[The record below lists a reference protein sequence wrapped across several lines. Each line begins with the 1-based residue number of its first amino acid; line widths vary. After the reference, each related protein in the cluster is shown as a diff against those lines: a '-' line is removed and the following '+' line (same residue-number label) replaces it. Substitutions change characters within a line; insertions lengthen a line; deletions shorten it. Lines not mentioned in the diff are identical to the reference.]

1 MSAAI
6 PRIAVLMTCHN
17 RRALTLGCLE
27 TLRGQAWFREDDLFL
42 VDDGSSDGTGDAVR
56 AVMPGANVIRGDGSL
71 FWNGGMRK
79 AWAHAVTSAQD
90 HDFYLWLNDDV
101 RLNHNAVAMLVGDAD
116 SVVTRGGAVI
126 VAAATN
132 EPGQDTITYGGHRR
146 PDPKRPLRLSLVA
159 PAGQPV
165 PIDSISGNIVLVSA
179 EAQRKVGNIAAD
191 FVHIYGDIDYAFRAR
206 HLGVPVVLASHVG
219 GTCGANSPVGS
230 SLDEAMGT
238 WARLKKRW
246 AEDRKLHAQDW
257 RRFVRLH
264 GRGPLDVV
272 LHRVSPY
279 LRIILNRPNRHA
291 GHIAG
296 SADSGS

>member
-1 MSAAI
+1 
-6 PRIAVLMTCHN
+6 MTCHN
-17 RRALTLGCLE
+17 RRELTLGCLE
-27 TLRGQAWFREDDLFL
+27 TLRGQAWFRECDLFL
-42 VDDGSSDGTGDAVR
+42 VDDGSSDGTGEAVR
-56 AVMPGANVIRGDGSL
+56 TVMPKANVIQGSGSL
-71 FWNGGMRK
+71 FWNGGMRE
-79 AWAHAVTSAQD
+79 AWAYAVADAQN

-101 RLNHNAVAMLVGDAD
+101 RLSPGAVAMLVADAD
-116 SVVTRGGAVI
+116 SVVARGEAVI

-146 PDPKRPLRLSLVA
+146 PDPRRPLRLSLVA
-159 PAGQPV
+159 PAGHPV

-179 EAQRKVGNIAAD
+179 AAQRKVGNIAPD

-206 HLGVPVVLASHVG
+206 RMGVPVVLASRVG
-219 GTCGANSPVGS
+219 GTCGANSSAGS

-238 WARLKKRW
+238 WARLKRRW

-279 LRIILNRPNRHA
+279 LRIIVDRPNRHA
-291 GHIAG
+291 AHIAG
-296 SADSGS
+296 SSDSAG